1 MPRLNPNGDEDKNDP
16 TPYELKKQRRDRAR
30 AFKLKKWIMSI
41 ENQPTKSLQM
51 KQKLEEYYNELKE
64 LQIERSQFNESA
76 TSTIIDN
83 IRSKTRKNRKD
94 W

>member
-1 MPRLNPNGDEDKNDP
+1 
-16 TPYELKKQRRDRAR
+16 
-30 AFKLKKWIMSI
+30 
-41 ENQPTKSLQM
+41 M

-83 IRSKTRKNRKD
+83 IRSKIRNNRKD

>member
-41 ENQPTKSLQM
+41 ENQPTNPYK
-51 KQKLEEYYNELKE
+51 
-64 LQIERSQFNESA
+64 
-76 TSTIIDN
+76 
-83 IRSKTRKNRKD
+83 
-94 W
+94 